1 MADEAVKFGLTQDF
15 GLGSRSGPPD
25 KKVFGVTT
33 ATVMNN
39 IDCSGEAKV
48 QLLLPWLP
56 GYMPW
61 ARMSTP
67 MAGLGRGTYFMPQIG
82 DEVLVAFNHGDVRE
96 PYVLGGTWNSIDRP
110 PSLAPTDPVTSRKI
124 RTPLGHELAFDEA
137 KQSVT
142 LTSNTMTSVTLDPQ
156 QALLSTPT
164 ASVKI
169 GMAGDVTITA
179 TTKITL
185 KAPVIEISA
194 DTMLTV
200 SSNGNATVSAAGL
213 CAVTGKPITLN

>member
-1 MADEAVKFGLTQDF
+1 MAEEAVKFGLTQDF
-15 GLGSRSGPPD
+15 GLGSHAGPPE

-33 ATVMNN
+33 ATVINN

-82 DEVLVAFNHGDVRE
+82 DEVIVAFNHGDVRE
-96 PYVLGGTWNSIDRP
+96 PYVLGATWNSIDRP
-110 PSLAPTDPVTSRKI
+110 PSVAPTDPVTTRKI
-124 RTPLGHELAFDEA
+124 RTPLGHELSFDEA
-137 KQSVT
+137 LQSVT
-142 LTSNTMTSVTLDPQ
+142 LTSNTMSSVTLDPE

-169 GMAGDVTITA
+169 GKAGDVTITSS
-179 TTKITL
+179 TKLTL

-194 DTMLTV
+194 DVVLTV
-200 SSNGNATVSAAGL
+200 SSNGNASVTAAGL
-213 CAVTGKPITLN
+213 CAVKGSPVKLN